1 MSGFQLGDA
10 KCTAFLD
17 PTKARGGCN
26 REGGEE
32 IEGPIKG
39 AVMGGSNYALM
50 QVGRAPE
57 YVHCF
62 FSPHGGDGVWKLIH
76 RQDKLGHNTTYEH
89 EAVLLPTP
97 KISTITSLCLY
108 NNYYYYTIATTSYNF
123 LQLPLIP
130 SSLLQYSILRS
141 KFYAFVRNGSERN
154 INDSNTSG
162 SGTAK
167 AVGSSIY
174 FSPHLYV

>member
-1 MSGFQLGDA
+1 MRIVRLAYPQ
-10 KCTAFLD
+10 CTAFLA

-62 FSPHGGDGVWKLIH
+62 FSPHREASYVSPR
-76 RQDKLGHNTTYEH
+76 RQGLRGTQDTLRQTYSF
-89 EAVLLPTP
+89 VLR
-97 KISTITSLCLY
+97 
-108 NNYYYYTIATTSYNF
+108 IA
-123 LQLPLIP
+123 
-130 SSLLQYSILRS
+130 LL
-141 KFYAFVRNGSERN
+141 F
-154 INDSNTSG
+154 
-162 SGTAK
+162 
-167 AVGSSIY
+167 
-174 FSPHLYV
+174 

>member
-1 MSGFQLGDA
+1 MRIVRLAYPQ
-10 KCTAFLD
+10 CTAFLA

-76 RQDKLGHNTTYEH
+76 R
-89 EAVLLPTP
+89 
-97 KISTITSLCLY
+97 
-108 NNYYYYTIATTSYNF
+108 
-123 LQLPLIP
+123 
-130 SSLLQYSILRS
+130 
-141 KFYAFVRNGSERN
+141 
-154 INDSNTSG
+154 
-162 SGTAK
+162 
-167 AVGSSIY
+167 
-174 FSPHLYV
+174 